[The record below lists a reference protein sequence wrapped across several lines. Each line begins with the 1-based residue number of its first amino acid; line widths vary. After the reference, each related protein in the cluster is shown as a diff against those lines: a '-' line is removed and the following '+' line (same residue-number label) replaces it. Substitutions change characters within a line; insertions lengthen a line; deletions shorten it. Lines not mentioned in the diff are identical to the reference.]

1 MSAVTRID
9 PHATAPPPILPP
21 APSRGSA
28 WNYALEREG
37 WTSLLVF
44 ADALASLAAV
54 LIAIAITDTPGVSG
68 IEYAS
73 LFALTVAVPAMLHV
87 RGVYRRR
94 VRIALRAL
102 SPMLGAIAVAAMI
115 VLTWDVVVFGGS
127 DLAPLIGWI
136 WVLTVVLL
144 AGARCGLALA
154 RRQARIHGLAG
165 KPTLIVGAGVVGA
178 TIAQRLCSQ
187 PEYGL
192 HPVGFLDDDP
202 PVSRNGN
209 LNVNGN
215 GHTNGNGRF
224 PRRVLPVLGSPSELA
239 ELAATHGVEH
249 VIFAFTSEPDQR
261 LLALAERCEQLG
273 LEVSLVPRL
282 FESMN
287 DRVALDW
294 VGSLPVLG
302 IRPLDP
308 KGWQFRF
315 KYAMDKPV
323 ALLGLIAFSP
333 VMVVLAIAVK
343 LSSHGPILFRQRRIG
358 QDGQVFEM
366 LKFRSMHIPSDDT
379 EFVPPPGF
387 APGGV
392 EGPDRRT
399 PIGRFLRRSGL
410 DELPQLINVLR
421 GEMSLVGPRPE
432 RPEFA
437 IAFGNELARYT
448 DRHRVKSGITGWAQ
462 VSGLRGQTSLVER
475 VDMDNYYIRNWSL
488 SLDLKIALLT
498 VPAVLRTGNDA

>member
-1 MSAVTRID
+1 MSAVSHVD
-9 PHATAPPPILPP
+9 PHASAPPPITHP

-37 WTSLLVF
+37 WTSLLVLS
-44 ADALASLAAV
+44 DALASFAAV
-54 LIAIAITDTPGVSG
+54 LLALAITDTPELTSAQ
-68 IEYAS
+68 YAP
-73 LFALTVAVPAMLHV
+73 LFALPVLVPAMLHV

-102 SPMLGAIAVAAMI
+102 SPMLGAISVAVMVVLAFDVI
-115 VLTWDVVVFGGS
+115 VLNGISLGPV
-127 DLAPLIGWI
+127 IGWV
-136 WVLTVVLL
+136 WVLTTLVL
-144 AGARCGLALA
+144 AGGRCALALA
-154 RRQARIHGLAG
+154 RRQARIKGMAG
-165 KPTLIVGAGVVGA
+165 KPTLIVGAGVVGTA
-178 TIAQRLCSQ
+178 IAQRLAAQ

-192 HPVGFLDDDP
+192 LPVGFLDEDP
-202 PVSRNGN
+202 PSNGN
-209 LNVNGN
+209 GNGN
-215 GHTNGNGRF
+215 GHGVTTLHR
-224 PRRVLPVLGSPSELA
+224 PPVLGAPSDLA
-239 ELAATHGVEH
+239 EVAREHGAQH
-249 VIFAFTSEPDQR
+249 VLFAFTHGRDQN
-261 LLALAERCEQLG
+261 LLALAERCEELG

-308 KGWQFRF
+308 KGWQFRV
-315 KYAMDKPV
+315 KYGMDKPM
-323 ALLGLIAFSP
+323 ALLALIALAP
-333 VMVVLAIAVK
+333 VMAIVAMAVK
-343 LSSHGPILFRQRRIG
+343 LSSPGPMLFRQRRIG

-366 LKFRSMHIPSDDT
+366 LKFRSMHIPDDDV

-421 GEMSLVGPRPE
+421 GEMTLVGPRPE

-437 IAFGNELARYT
+437 IAFGAQLARYT

-462 VSGLRGQTSLVER
+462 VYAVRPRWSTASTWTTTTS
-475 VDMDNYYIRNWSL
+475 
-488 SLDLKIALLT
+488 A
-498 VPAVLRTGNDA
+498 TGRSRSI

>member
-1 MSAVTRID
+1 MLVREPCMSAVSQID
-9 PHATAPPPILPP
+9 PHASAPPPKIDT

-37 WTSLLVF
+37 WTSLLVC
-44 ADALASLAAV
+44 ADALAALAAI
-54 LIAIAITDTPGVSG
+54 LIALAITDTPGVSG
-68 IEYAS
+68 PEYAS
-73 LFALTVAVPAMLHV
+73 LFVLTIAVPAMLHV

-102 SPMLGAIAVAAMI
+102 SPILGAISVAAMA
-115 VLTWDVVVFGGS
+115 VLTWDVIAFGGTS
-127 DLAPLIGWI
+127 LAPLIGWI
-136 WVLTVVLL
+136 WLLTIVLL
-144 AGARCGLALA
+144 VGARCGLALA
-154 RRQARIHGLAG
+154 RRQARIKGLAG
-165 KPTLIVGAGVVGA
+165 KPTLIIGAGVVGKA
-178 TIAQRLCSQ
+178 IAQRLAAS

-192 HPVGFLDDDP
+192 HPVGFLDQDP
-202 PVSRNGN
+202 RS
-209 LNVNGN
+209 NGN
-215 GHTNGNGRF
+215 GLGNGNRRF
-224 PRRVLPVLGSPSELA
+224 QRMLPVLGSPADLA
-239 ELAATHGVEH
+239 EVAAAHSAQH
-249 VIFAFTSEPDQR
+249 VIFAFTSVPDQT
-261 LLALAERCEQLG
+261 LLALARRCEQLG

-308 KGWQFRF
+308 KGWQFRI
-315 KYAMDKPV
+315 KYALDKPV
-323 ALLGLIAFSP
+323 ALIGL
-333 VMVVLAIAVK
+333 VVLAPLMALLALAVK
-343 LSSHGPILFRQRRIG
+343 LSSPGPALFRQQRIG

-366 LKFRSMHIPSDDT
+366 LKFRSMHILDKDV
-379 EFVPPPGF
+379 EYVPPPGF
-387 APGGV
+387 APGGL

-399 PIGRFLRRSGL
+399 PIGRFLRRNGL

-437 IAFGNELARYT
+437 IAFGAQHARYT

-462 VSGLRGQTSLVER
+462 VSGLRGQTSLVDR

>member
-1 MSAVTRID
+1 MSAVSQID
-9 PHATAPPPILPP
+9 PHASAPPPITHP
-21 APSRGSA
+21 APTRGSA

-44 ADALASLAAV
+44 SDAFAAFAAV
-54 LIAIAITDTPGVSG
+54 LLALVITDTPDLSAAQ
-68 IEYAS
+68 YAP
-73 LFALTVAVPAMLHV
+73 LFALPVLVPAMLHV

-102 SPMLGAIAVAAMI
+102 SPMLGAISVAVMAVLVFDEI
-115 VLTWDVVVFGGS
+115 VLNGVTIGPVIAWTWVFT
-127 DLAPLIGWI
+127 A
-136 WVLTVVLL
+136 VLL
-144 AGARCGLALA
+144 AGGRCVLALA
-154 RRQARIHGLAG
+154 RRQARIKGVSG
-165 KPTLIVGAGVVGA
+165 KPTLIVGSGVVGTA
-178 TIAQRLCSQ
+178 IAQRLAAA

-192 HPVGFLDDDP
+192 TPVGFLDDDQA
-202 PVSRNGN
+202 PVSTLR
-209 LNVNGN
+209 
-215 GHTNGNGRF
+215 T
-224 PRRVLPVLGSPSELA
+224 LPILGSPSDLA
-239 ELAATHGVEH
+239 EVAAEHGVQH
-249 VIFAFTSEPDQR
+249 VLFAFTHGRDQT

-308 KGWQFRF
+308 KGWQFRV
-315 KYAMDKPV
+315 KYAIDRPI
-323 ALLGLIAFSP
+323 ALLALILLAP
-333 VMVVLAIAVK
+333 VMAVVGLAVK
-343 LSSHGPILFRQRRIG
+343 LSSPGPMLFRQRRIG

-366 LKFRSMHIPSDDT
+366 LKFRSMHIPDDDV

-421 GEMSLVGPRPE
+421 GEMTLVGPRPE

-437 IAFGNELARYT
+437 IAFGAQLARYT

-462 VSGLRGQTSLVER
+462 VSGLRGQTSLVDR

>member
-1 MSAVTRID
+1 
-9 PHATAPPPILPP
+9 
-21 APSRGSA
+21 
-28 WNYALEREG
+28 
-37 WTSLLVF
+37 
-44 ADALASLAAV
+44 
-54 LIAIAITDTPGVSG
+54 
-68 IEYAS
+68 
-73 LFALTVAVPAMLHV
+73 
-87 RGVYRRR
+87 
-94 VRIALRAL
+94 
-102 SPMLGAIAVAAMI
+102 MLGAISVSSMA
-115 VLTWDVVVFGGS
+115 VLTWDVVVFGGANV
-127 DLAPLIGWI
+127 APLIGWI
-136 WVLTVVLL
+136 WVLTVLLL
-144 AGARCGLALA
+144 AGARCVLALA
-154 RRQARIHGLAG
+154 RRQARIKGLAG

-178 TIAQRLCSQ
+178 TIAQRLAAQ

-202 PVSRNGN
+202 P
-209 LNVNGN
+209 
-215 GHTNGNGRF
+215 TNGNGNGNGSRNGHL
-224 PRRVLPVLGSPSELA
+224 PHRMLPVLGSPSDLA
-239 ELAATHGVEH
+239 EIAAGYGAQH

-308 KGWQFRF
+308 KGWQFRV
-315 KYAMDKPV
+315 KYAADKPL
-323 ALLGLIAFSP
+323 ALLGLIALSP
-333 VMVVLAIAVK
+333 VMAVLAIAVK
-343 LSSHGPILFRQRRIG
+343 LSSPGPILFRQRRIG
-358 QDGQVFEM
+358 QDGQIFEM
-366 LKFRSMHIPSDDT
+366 LKFRSMLIPSEDV

-410 DELPQLINVLR
+410 DELPQLINVLH

-437 IAFGNELARYT
+437 IAFGAELARYT

-488 SLDLKIALLT
+488 SLDLKIAFLT
-498 VPAVLRTGNDA
+498 VPAVLRTGDDA

>member
-1 MSAVTRID
+1 MSAVSQID
-9 PHATAPPPILPP
+9 PHATAPPPITHP
-21 APSRGSA
+21 APSRGTA

-44 ADALASLAAV
+44 ADALASVAAV
-54 LIAIAITDTPGVSG
+54 LIALAITDTPLVTTP
-68 IEYAS
+68 EFAS
-73 LFALTVAVPAMLHV
+73 LFALPVAVPAMLHV

-102 SPMLGAIAVAAMI
+102 SPMLGAISVAAMA
-115 VLTWDVVVFGGS
+115 VLTFDVVIFGGS
-127 DLAPLIGWI
+127 NVAPLIGWI
-136 WVLTVVLL
+136 WILTIFLL
-144 AGARCGLALA
+144 AGGRCALALA
-154 RRQARIHGLAG
+154 RRQARIKGLAG
-165 KPTLIVGAGVVGA
+165 KPTLIVGAGVVGT
-178 TIAQRLCSQ
+178 TIAQRLAAQ

-192 HPVGFLDDDP
+192 HPVGFLDEDP
-202 PVSRNGN
+202 PAHRS
-209 LNVNGN
+209 GN
-215 GHTNGNGRF
+215 GTHARF
-224 PRRVLPVLGSPSELA
+224 ERGLPILGAPSDLTEI
-239 ELAATHGVEH
+239 AAAYSAQH
-249 VIFAFTSEPDQR
+249 VIVAFTSEPDEQ

-308 KGWQFRF
+308 KGWQFRV
-315 KYAMDKPV
+315 KYALDKPV
-323 ALLGLIAFSP
+323 ALLSLIALSP
-333 VMVVLAIAVK
+333 VMAVLAVAVK
-343 LSSHGPILFRQRRIG
+343 LSSPGPILFRQRRIG
-358 QDGQVFEM
+358 QDGQIFEM
-366 LKFRSMHIPSDDT
+366 LKFRSMEIPSDDV

-410 DELPQLINVLR
+410 DELPQLINVLH

-437 IAFGNELARYT
+437 LAFGAELARYT

-488 SLDLKIALLT
+488 SLDLKIAFLT

>member
-1 MSAVTRID
+1 MSAVSQID
-9 PHATAPPPILPP
+9 PHATAPPPITPP

-37 WTSLLVF
+37 WTSLLVL
-44 ADALASLAAV
+44 ADSLAALVAV
-54 LIAIAITDTPGVSG
+54 LIALAVTDTPGNTG
-68 IEYAS
+68 FETAS
-73 LFALTVAVPAMLHV
+73 LFVLPLAVPAMLHV

-102 SPMLGAIAVAAMI
+102 SPMLGAISVAAMAVLAWDVI
-115 VLTWDVVVFGGS
+115 VLGGS
-127 DLAPLIGWI
+127 SLAPVIGWI
-136 WVLTVVLL
+136 WVLTILLL
-144 AGARCGLALA
+144 AGGRCALALA
-154 RRQARIHGLAG
+154 RRQARIKGLAG
-165 KPTLIVGAGVVGA
+165 KPTLIVGAGEVGRA
-178 TIAQRLCSQ
+178 IAQRLAAA

-192 HPVGFLDDDP
+192 HPVGFLDEFP
-202 PVSRNGN
+202 PAGEANGA
-209 LNVNGN
+209 GPA
-215 GHTNGNGRF
+215 RM
-224 PRRVLPVLGSPSELA
+224 LPVLGSPAELA
-239 ELAATHGVEH
+239 EIAAAHRAGH

-261 LLALAERCEQLG
+261 LLALARRCEQLG

-308 KGWQFRF
+308 KGWQFRV
-315 KYAMDKPV
+315 KYALDRPI
-323 ALLGLIAFSP
+323 ALLGLIAFAP
-333 VMVVLAIAVK
+333 LMGVLTLAVK
-343 LSSHGPILFRQRRIG
+343 LSSPGPVLFRQRRIG

-366 LKFRSMHIPSDDT
+366 LKFRSMLTPADAV

-437 IAFGNELARYT
+437 IAFGAQVARYT

-462 VSGLRGQTSLVER
+462 VSGLRGQTSLTDR

-498 VPAVLRTGNDA
+498 VPAVLRTGDDA

>member
-1 MSAVTRID
+1 MSAVSHVD
-9 PHATAPPPILPP
+9 PHASAPPPITHP

-37 WTSLLVF
+37 WTSLLVLS
-44 ADALASLAAV
+44 DALASFAAV
-54 LIAIAITDTPGVSG
+54 LLALAITDTPELTSAQ
-68 IEYAS
+68 YAP
-73 LFALTVAVPAMLHV
+73 LFALPVLVPAMLHV

-102 SPMLGAIAVAAMI
+102 SPMLGAISVAVMVVLAFDVI
-115 VLTWDVVVFGGS
+115 VLNGISLGPV
-127 DLAPLIGWI
+127 IGWV
-136 WVLTVVLL
+136 WVLTTLVL
-144 AGARCGLALA
+144 AGGRCALALA
-154 RRQARIHGLAG
+154 RRQARIKGMAG
-165 KPTLIVGAGVVGA
+165 KPTLIVGAGVVGTA
-178 TIAQRLCSQ
+178 IAQRLAAQ

-192 HPVGFLDDDP
+192 LPVGFLDEDP
-202 PVSRNGN
+202 PSNGN
-209 LNVNGN
+209 GNGN
-215 GHTNGNGRF
+215 GHGVTTLHR
-224 PRRVLPVLGSPSELA
+224 PPVLGAPSDLA
-239 ELAATHGVEH
+239 EVAREHGAQH
-249 VIFAFTSEPDQR
+249 VLFAFTHGRDQN
-261 LLALAERCEQLG
+261 LLALAERCEELG

-308 KGWQFRF
+308 KGWQFRV
-315 KYAMDKPV
+315 KYGMDKPM
-323 ALLGLIAFSP
+323 ALLALIALAP
-333 VMVVLAIAVK
+333 VMAIVAMAVK
-343 LSSHGPILFRQRRIG
+343 LSSPGPMLFRQRRIG

-366 LKFRSMHIPSDDT
+366 LKFRSMHIPDDDV

-421 GEMSLVGPRPE
+421 GEMTLVGPRPE

-437 IAFGNELARYT
+437 IAFGAQLARYT

-462 VSGLRGQTSLVER
+462 VSGLRGQTSLVDR

>member
-1 MSAVTRID
+1 MSAVSQID
-9 PHATAPPPILPP
+9 PHASAPPPILHP

-37 WTSLLVF
+37 WTSLLVL

-54 LIAIAITDTPGVSG
+54 LIAITITDTPGVSG
-68 IEYAS
+68 PEYVS
-73 LFALTVAVPAMLHV
+73 LFALPLAVPAMLHV

-102 SPMLGAIAVAAMI
+102 SPMLGAISVAAMT
-115 VLTWDVVVFGGS
+115 VLTWDVVVFGGANV
-127 DLAPLIGWI
+127 APVIGWI
-136 WVLTVVLL
+136 WVLTVLLL

-154 RRQARIHGLAG
+154 RRQARIKGLAG

-178 TIAQRLCSQ
+178 TIAQRLAAQ

-192 HPVGFLDDDP
+192 HPVGFLDEDP
-202 PVSRNGN
+202 PGNG
-209 LNVNGN
+209 NGN
-215 GHTNGNGRF
+215 GHRNGNGIS
-224 PRRVLPVLGSPSELA
+224 PHRVLPVLGSPSDLA
-239 ELAATHGVEH
+239 EVAAAYAAEH
-249 VIFAFTSEPDQR
+249 VIFAFTSEPDQS
-261 LLALAERCEQLG
+261 LLALAQRCEQLG

-308 KGWQFRF
+308 KGWQFRV
-315 KYAMDKPV
+315 KYALDKPL
-323 ALLGLIAFSP
+323 ALLGLIALSP
-333 VMVVLAIAVK
+333 LMGVVALAVK
-343 LSSHGPILFRQRRIG
+343 LSSPGPTLFRQRRIG

-366 LKFRSMHIPSDDT
+366 LKFRSMQIPSEDV

-410 DELPQLINVLR
+410 DELPQLINVLH
-421 GEMSLVGPRPE
+421 GQMSLVGPRPE

-437 IAFGNELARYT
+437 IAFGAELARYT

-498 VPAVLRTGNDA
+498 VPAVLRTGDDL

>member
-1 MSAVTRID
+1 MSAVSQLD
-9 PHATAPPPILPP
+9 PHASAPPPITHP
-21 APSRGSA
+21 APTRGSA
-28 WNYALEREG
+28 WNYALEKEG
-37 WTSLLVF
+37 WTSLLVLS
-44 ADALASLAAV
+44 DALASFAAV
-54 LIAIAITDTPGVSG
+54 LLALAITDTPELTSAQ
-68 IEYAS
+68 YAP
-73 LFALTVAVPAMLHV
+73 LFALPVLVPAMLHV

-102 SPMLGAIAVAAMI
+102 SPMLGAISVAVMAILAFDVI
-115 VLTWDVVVFGGS
+115 VLNGISVG
-127 DLAPLIGWI
+127 PLIGWV
-136 WVLTVVLL
+136 WVFTTLLL
-144 AGARCGLALA
+144 AGGRCALALA
-154 RRQARIHGLAG
+154 RRQARIKGVVG
-165 KPTLIVGAGVVGA
+165 KPTLIVGAGAVGMA
-178 TIAQRLCSQ
+178 IAQRLAAQ

-192 HPVGFLDDDP
+192 MPVGFLDDDP
-202 PVSRNGN
+202 PSNGAMTAKDHVAT
-209 LNVNGN
+209 L
-215 GHTNGNGRF
+215 
-224 PRRVLPVLGSPSELA
+224 RRLPILGSPAELA
-239 ELAATHGVEH
+239 EVAERHGAQH
-249 VIFAFTSEPDQR
+249 VLFAFTYGRDQT

-308 KGWQFRF
+308 KGWQFRV
-315 KYAMDKPV
+315 KYAIDRPIALLALIASAPLMALV
-323 ALLGLIAFSP
+323 AL
-333 VMVVLAIAVK
+333 AVK
-343 LSSHGPILFRQRRIG
+343 LTSPGPMLFRQRRIG
-358 QDGQVFEM
+358 QDGQIFEM
-366 LKFRSMHIPSDDT
+366 LKFRSMHSPDDDV

-399 PIGRFLRRSGL
+399 SIGRFLRRSGL

-421 GEMSLVGPRPE
+421 GEMTLVGPRPE

-437 IAFGNELARYT
+437 IAFGAQVERYT

>member
-1 MSAVTRID
+1 MSAVSQVD
-9 PHATAPPPILPP
+9 PHATAPPPIPHP
-21 APSRGSA
+21 APTRGSA

-37 WTSLLVF
+37 WTSLLVLS
-44 ADALASLAAV
+44 DALASFVAVVLA
-54 LIAIAITDTPGVSG
+54 LAITDTPELTSAQ
-68 IEYAS
+68 YAP
-73 LFALTVAVPAMLHV
+73 LFALPALVPAMLHV

-102 SPMLGAIAVAAMI
+102 SPMLGAISVAVMAVLAFDVI
-115 VLTWDVVVFGGS
+115 VLNGISIGPV
-127 DLAPLIGWI
+127 IGWV
-136 WVLTVVLL
+136 WVLTALVL
-144 AGARCGLALA
+144 AGGRCVLALA
-154 RRQARIHGLAG
+154 RRQARIKGMAG
-165 KPTLIVGAGVVGA
+165 KPTLIVGSGVVGTA
-178 TIAQRLCSQ
+178 IAQRLAAQ

-192 HPVGFLDDDP
+192 MPVGFLDDDP
-202 PVSRNGN
+202 PSNGN
-209 LNVNGN
+209 GNGN
-215 GHTNGNGRF
+215 GH
-224 PRRVLPVLGSPSELA
+224 RVTALRTLPILGAPSDLA
-239 ELAATHGVEH
+239 EVARDHGAQH
-249 VIFAFTSEPDQR
+249 VLFAFTHERDQS
-261 LLALAERCEQLG
+261 LLALAERCEELG

-308 KGWQFRF
+308 KGWQFRV
-315 KYAMDKPV
+315 KYAIDRPI
-323 ALLGLIAFSP
+323 AALGLI
-333 VMVVLAIAVK
+333 VLAPLMALVAMAVK
-343 LSSHGPILFRQRRIG
+343 LSSPGPMLFRQRRIG
-358 QDGQVFEM
+358 QDGQIFEM
-366 LKFRSMHIPSDDT
+366 LKFRSMHIPDDDV
-379 EFVPPPGF
+379 EYVPPPGF

-399 PIGRFLRRSGL
+399 SIGRFLRRSGL

-421 GEMSLVGPRPE
+421 GEMTLVGPRPE

-437 IAFGNELARYT
+437 IAFGAQLARYT

-462 VSGLRGQTSLVER
+462 VSGLRGQTSLVDR

>member
-1 MSAVTRID
+1 MSAVSQID
-9 PHATAPPPILPP
+9 PHASAPPPILTP

-44 ADALASLAAV
+44 ADALATLAAV

-68 IEYAS
+68 AEYLS
-73 LFALTVAVPAMLHV
+73 LFALPLAVPAMLHV

-102 SPMLGAIAVAAMI
+102 SPMLGAISVAAMA
-115 VLTWDVVVFGGS
+115 VLTWDVLVLDGS
-127 DLAPLIGWI
+127 ELAPLIGWI
-136 WVLTVVLL
+136 WVLTVLL
-144 AGARCGLALA
+144 LSGARCVLALA
-154 RRQARIHGLAG
+154 RRQARIKGLAG

-178 TIAQRLCSQ
+178 TIAQRLTQQ

-192 HPVGFLDDDP
+192 HPVGFLDDNP
-202 PVSRNGN
+202 PANGN
-209 LNVNGN
+209 GNGN
-215 GHTNGNGRF
+215 GHASPHRA
-224 PRRVLPVLGSPSELA
+224 LPVLGSPSDLA
-239 ELAATHGVEH
+239 EIAVSRGVEH

-261 LLALAERCEQLG
+261 LLALARRCEQLE

-308 KGWQFRF
+308 KGWQFRI
-315 KYAMDKPV
+315 KYALDKPV
-323 ALLGLIAFSP
+323 ALLGLIALSP
-333 VMVVLAIAVK
+333 VMLLLAIAVK
-343 LSSHGPILFRQRRIG
+343 LSSPGPILFRQRRIG

-366 LKFRSMHIPSDDT
+366 LKFRSMHIPSEDV
-379 EFVPPPGF
+379 EYVPPPGF
-387 APGGV
+387 APGGI

-410 DELPQLINVLR
+410 DELPQLINVVR
-421 GEMSLVGPRPE
+421 GQMSVVGPRPE

-475 VDMDNYYIRNWSL
+475 VDLDNYYIRNWSL

>member
-1 MSAVTRID
+1 MLGYISVAVM
-9 PHATAPPPILPP
+9 AV
-21 APSRGSA
+21 
-28 WNYALEREG
+28 
-37 WTSLLVF
+37 LVF
-44 ADALASLAAV
+44 DEFV
-54 LIAIAITDTPGVSG
+54 LYGVTIGPVIAW
-68 IEYAS
+68 
-73 LFALTVAVPAMLHV
+73 
-87 RGVYRRR
+87 
-94 VRIALRAL
+94 
-102 SPMLGAIAVAAMI
+102 
-115 VLTWDVVVFGGS
+115 TWVFT
-127 DLAPLIGWI
+127 A
-136 WVLTVVLL
+136 VLL
-144 AGARCGLALA
+144 AGGRCVLALA
-154 RRQARIHGLAG
+154 RRQARIKGVSG
-165 KPTLIVGAGVVGA
+165 KPTLIVGSGVVGTA
-178 TIAQRLCSQ
+178 IAQRLAAA

-192 HPVGFLDDDP
+192 TPVGFLDDDQA
-202 PVSRNGN
+202 PVSTLR
-209 LNVNGN
+209 
-215 GHTNGNGRF
+215 T
-224 PRRVLPVLGSPSELA
+224 LPILGSPSDLA
-239 ELAATHGVEH
+239 EVAAEHGVQH
-249 VIFAFTSEPDQR
+249 VLFAFTHGRDQT

-308 KGWQFRF
+308 KGWQFRV
-315 KYAMDKPV
+315 KYAIDRPI
-323 ALLGLIAFSP
+323 ALLALILLAP
-333 VMVVLAIAVK
+333 VMAVVGLAVK
-343 LSSHGPILFRQRRIG
+343 LSSPGPMLFRQRRIG

-366 LKFRSMHIPSDDT
+366 LKFRSMHIPDDDV

-421 GEMSLVGPRPE
+421 GEMTLVGPRPE

-437 IAFGNELARYT
+437 IAFGAQLARYT

-462 VSGLRGQTSLVER
+462 VSGLRGQTSLVDR

>member
-1 MSAVTRID
+1 MSAVSQID
-9 PHATAPPPILPP
+9 PHASAPPPITHP
-21 APSRGSA
+21 APLRGSA

-37 WTSLLVF
+37 WTSLLVLSDAF
-44 ADALASLAAV
+44 AAFAAVMLALAMTETPELSSAQYAPLFTLPV
-54 LIAIAITDTPGVSG
+54 LI
-68 IEYAS
+68 
-73 LFALTVAVPAMLHV
+73 PAMLHV

-102 SPMLGAIAVAAMI
+102 SPMLGAISVAVMVVLVFDEI
-115 VLTWDVVVFGGS
+115 VLDGLTIGPVIAWTWVFT
-127 DLAPLIGWI
+127 AI
-136 WVLTVVLL
+136 LL
-144 AGARCGLALA
+144 AGGRCLLALA
-154 RRQARIHGLAG
+154 RRQARIKGVSG
-165 KPTLIVGAGVVGA
+165 KPTLIVGAGVVGTA
-178 TIAQRLCSQ
+178 IAQRLATA

-192 HPVGFLDDDP
+192 VPVGFLDGDAQADT
-202 PVSRNGN
+202 
-209 LNVNGN
+209 L
-215 GHTNGNGRF
+215 
-224 PRRVLPVLGSPSELA
+224 RRLPILGAPSDLA
-239 ELAATHGVEH
+239 EVAAEHGVQH
-249 VIFAFTSEPDQR
+249 VLFAFTHGRDQT

-308 KGWQFRF
+308 KGWQFRV
-315 KYAMDKPV
+315 KYAIDRPI
-323 ALLGLIAFSP
+323 ALLALIMLSPLMAVVGL
-333 VMVVLAIAVK
+333 AVK
-343 LSSHGPILFRQRRIG
+343 LSSPGPMLFRQRRIG

-366 LKFRSMHIPSDDT
+366 LKFRSMHIPDDDV

-421 GEMSLVGPRPE
+421 GEMTLVGPRPE

-437 IAFGNELARYT
+437 IAFGAQLARYT

-462 VSGLRGQTSLVER
+462 VSGLRGQTSLVDR

>member
-1 MSAVTRID
+1 MSAVSQID
-9 PHATAPPPILPP
+9 PHASASPPITHP
-21 APSRGSA
+21 APTRGSA

-37 WTSLLVF
+37 WTSLLVLSDAF
-44 ADALASLAAV
+44 AAFAAV
-54 LIAIAITDTPGVSG
+54 LLALVMTDTPGLTAAQ
-68 IEYAS
+68 YAP
-73 LFALTVAVPAMLHV
+73 LFALPVLVPAMLHV

-102 SPMLGAIAVAAMI
+102 SPMLGAISVAVMGVLVFDEI
-115 VLTWDVVVFGGS
+115 VLDGVTIGPVIAWTWVFT
-127 DLAPLIGWI
+127 AI
-136 WVLTVVLL
+136 LL
-144 AGARCGLALA
+144 AGGRCLLALA
-154 RRQARIHGLAG
+154 RRQARIKGVSG
-165 KPTLIVGAGVVGA
+165 KPTLIVGSGVVGTA
-178 TIAQRLCSQ
+178 IAQRLAAA

-192 HPVGFLDDDP
+192 TPVGFLDDDEAP
-202 PVSRNGN
+202 A
-209 LNVNGN
+209 
-215 GHTNGNGRF
+215 GRL
-224 PRRVLPVLGSPSELA
+224 RTLPILGSPSDLA
-239 ELAATHGVEH
+239 EVAVEHGVQH
-249 VIFAFTSEPDQR
+249 VLFAFTHGRDQT

-308 KGWQFRF
+308 KGWQFRV
-315 KYAMDKPV
+315 KYAIDRPI
-323 ALLGLIAFSP
+323 ALLALILLAP
-333 VMVVLAIAVK
+333 VMAVVGLAVK
-343 LSSHGPILFRQRRIG
+343 LSSPGPMLFRQRRIG

-366 LKFRSMHIPSDDT
+366 LKFRSMHIPDDDV

-421 GEMSLVGPRPE
+421 GEMTLVGPRPE

-437 IAFGNELARYT
+437 IAFGAQLARYT

-462 VSGLRGQTSLVER
+462 VSGLRGQTSLVDR

>member
-1 MSAVTRID
+1 MSAVSQID
-9 PHATAPPPILPP
+9 PHASAPPPITHP

-44 ADALASLAAV
+44 ADALAALAAV
-54 LIAIAITDTPGVSG
+54 LIALAITETPGVTG
-68 IEYAS
+68 PEYAS
-73 LFALTVAVPAMLHV
+73 LFALTLLVPAMLHV

-102 SPMLGAIAVAAMI
+102 SPMLGAISVAAMG

-127 DLAPLIGWI
+127 NVAPIVGWI
-136 WVLTVVLL
+136 WILTILLL
-144 AGARCGLALA
+144 AGARCLLALA
-154 RRQARIHGLAG
+154 RRQARVKGLAG
-165 KPTLIVGAGVVGA
+165 KPTLIVGAGVVGKA
-178 TIAQRLCSQ
+178 IAQRLTAK

-192 HPVGFLDDDP
+192 HPVGFLDEHP
-202 PVSRNGN
+202 PATRNGN
-209 LNVNGN
+209 G
-215 GHTNGNGRF
+215 NGNGRF
-224 PRRVLPVLGSPSELA
+224 HRTLPVLGSPADLA
-239 ELAATHGVEH
+239 EVAAAHSAQH
-249 VIFAFTSEPDQR
+249 VIFAFTSEPDQS
-261 LLALAERCEQLG
+261 LLALARRCEQLG

-294 VGSLPVLG
+294 VGSMPVLG

-308 KGWQFRF
+308 KGWQFRV
-315 KYAMDKPV
+315 KYAADRPLAMLALIALSPLMAVV
-323 ALLGLIAFSP
+323 AL
-333 VMVVLAIAVK
+333 AVK
-343 LSSHGPILFRQRRIG
+343 LSSPGPTLFRQRRIG
-358 QDGQVFEM
+358 QDGQIFEM
-366 LKFRSMHIPSDDT
+366 LKFRSMYIPDKSV

-410 DELPQLINVLR
+410 DELPQLINVVR

-437 IAFGNELARYT
+437 IAFGAQVDRYT

-462 VSGLRGQTSLVER
+462 VSGLRGQTSLPDR
-475 VDMDNYYIRNWSL
+475 VDLDNYYIRNWSL

-498 VPAVLRTGNDA
+498 VPAVLRTGDEA

>member
-1 MSAVTRID
+1 MSAVSQLD
-9 PHATAPPPILPP
+9 PHASAPPPITHP
-21 APSRGSA
+21 APTRGSA

-37 WTSLLVF
+37 WTSLLVLS
-44 ADALASLAAV
+44 DALAAFAAV
-54 LIAIAITDTPGVSG
+54 LLALAMTDTPELTSAQ
-68 IEYAS
+68 YAP
-73 LFALTVAVPAMLHV
+73 LFALPALVPAMLHV

-102 SPMLGAIAVAAMI
+102 SPMLGAISVAVMVVLAFDVI
-115 VLTWDVVVFGGS
+115 VLNGISVGPV
-127 DLAPLIGWI
+127 IGWA
-136 WVLTVVLL
+136 WVLTAVFL
-144 AGARCGLALA
+144 AGGRCALALA
-154 RRQARIHGLAG
+154 RRQARIKGVAG
-165 KPTLIVGAGVVGA
+165 KPTLIVGSGVVGTA
-178 TIAQRLCSQ
+178 IAQRLAAQ

-192 HPVGFLDDDP
+192 LPVGFLDDDP
-202 PVSRNGN
+202 PTNG
-209 LNVNGN
+209 NGN
-215 GHTNGNGRF
+215 GH
-224 PRRVLPVLGSPSELA
+224 RVTALRTLPILGAPDDLA
-239 ELAATHGVEH
+239 EVAREQGAQH
-249 VIFAFTSEPDQR
+249 VLFAFTHGRDQT
-261 LLALAERCEQLG
+261 LLALAERCEELG

-308 KGWQFRF
+308 KGWQFRV
-315 KYAMDKPV
+315 KYAIDRPIAV
-323 ALLGLIAFSP
+323 LALIALAP
-333 VMVVLAIAVK
+333 VMAVVATAVK
-343 LSSHGPILFRQRRIG
+343 LSSPGPMLFRQRRIG

-366 LKFRSMHIPSDDT
+366 LKFRSMHIPDDDV
-379 EFVPPPGF
+379 EYVPPPGF

-399 PIGRFLRRSGL
+399 SIGRFLRRSGL

-421 GEMSLVGPRPE
+421 GEMTLVGPRPE

-437 IAFGNELARYT
+437 IAFGAELARYT

-462 VSGLRGQTSLVER
+462 VSGLRGQTSLVDR

>member
-1 MSAVTRID
+1 MSAVSQLD
-9 PHATAPPPILPP
+9 PHASAPPPITHT
-21 APSRGSA
+21 APTRGSA

-37 WTSLLVF
+37 WTSLLVLS
-44 ADALASLAAV
+44 DALASFAAV
-54 LIAIAITDTPGVSG
+54 LLALAMTDTPELTSAQYVP
-68 IEYAS
+68 
-73 LFALTVAVPAMLHV
+73 LFALPALVPAMLHV

-102 SPMLGAIAVAAMI
+102 SPMLGAISVAVMAVLAFDVI
-115 VLTWDVVVFGGS
+115 VLNGISIGPV
-127 DLAPLIGWI
+127 IGWA
-136 WVLTVVLL
+136 WVLTALFL
-144 AGARCGLALA
+144 AGGRCALALA
-154 RRQARIHGLAG
+154 RRQARIKGMTG
-165 KPTLIVGAGVVGA
+165 KPTLIVGSGVVGTA
-178 TIAQRLCSQ
+178 IAQRLAAQ

-192 HPVGFLDDDP
+192 LPVGFLDDDP
-202 PVSRNGN
+202 STNGN
-209 LNVNGN
+209 GNGN
-215 GHTNGNGRF
+215 GH
-224 PRRVLPVLGSPSELA
+224 RVTALRTLPILGAPEDLA
-239 ELAATHGVEH
+239 EVAREQGAQH
-249 VIFAFTSEPDQR
+249 VLFAFTHGRDQT
-261 LLALAERCEQLG
+261 LLALADRCEELG

-308 KGWQFRF
+308 KGWQFRV
-315 KYAMDKPV
+315 KYAIDRPIAVLALIALAPVMAAV
-323 ALLGLIAFSP
+323 AL
-333 VMVVLAIAVK
+333 AVK
-343 LSSHGPILFRQRRIG
+343 LSSPGPMLFRQRRIG

-366 LKFRSMHIPSDDT
+366 LKFRSMHIPDDDV
-379 EFVPPPGF
+379 EYVPPPGF

-421 GEMSLVGPRPE
+421 GEMTLVGPRPE

-437 IAFGNELARYT
+437 IAFGAQLARYT

-462 VSGLRGQTSLVER
+462 VSGLRGQTSLVDR

>member
-1 MSAVTRID
+1 MSAVSQLD
-9 PHATAPPPILPP
+9 PHASASPPITHP

-37 WTSLLVF
+37 WTSLLVLS
-44 ADALASLAAV
+44 DALASFAAV
-54 LIAIAITDTPGVSG
+54 LLALAITDTPELTSAQ
-68 IEYAS
+68 YLP
-73 LFALTVAVPAMLHV
+73 LFALPVLVPTMLHV

-102 SPMLGAIAVAAMI
+102 SPMLGAISVAVMVILAFDVI
-115 VLTWDVVVFGGS
+115 VLNGISVG
-127 DLAPLIGWI
+127 PLIGWV
-136 WVLTVVLL
+136 WVFTTVLL
-144 AGARCGLALA
+144 AGGRCALALA
-154 RRQARIHGLAG
+154 RRQARIKGVAG
-165 KPTLIVGAGVVGA
+165 KPTLIVGAGAVGTA
-178 TIAQRLCSQ
+178 IAQRLTAQ

-192 HPVGFLDDDP
+192 MPVGFLDDDP
-202 PVSRNGN
+202 PSNGD
-209 LNVNGN
+209 LNPR
-215 GHTNGNGRF
+215 GHVATL
-224 PRRVLPVLGSPSELA
+224 RRLPVLGSPD
-239 ELAATHGVEH
+239 ELAAVAAEHGAEH
-249 VIFAFTSEPDQR
+249 VLFAFTHGRDET
-261 LLALAERCEQLG
+261 LLTLAERCEELG

-308 KGWQFRF
+308 KGWQFRV
-315 KYAMDKPV
+315 KYAIDRPI
-323 ALLGLIAFSP
+323 ALLALILLAP
-333 VMVVLAIAVK
+333 VMAVVGLAVK
-343 LSSHGPILFRQRRIG
+343 LSSPGPMLFRQRRIG

-366 LKFRSMHIPSDDT
+366 LKFRSMHIPDDDV

-437 IAFGNELARYT
+437 IAFGAQLARYT

-462 VSGLRGQTSLVER
+462 VSGLRGQTSLVDR

>member
-1 MSAVTRID
+1 MSAVSQID
-9 PHATAPPPILPP
+9 PHATAPPPIPHP

-28 WNYALEREG
+28 WTYALEREG
-37 WTSLLVF
+37 WTSLLVL
-44 ADALASLAAV
+44 ADALATLAAV
-54 LIAIAITDTPGVSG
+54 IVAVAVTNTPGVTG
-68 IEYAS
+68 VEYAS
-73 LFALTVAVPAMLHV
+73 LFVLPLAVPAMLHV

-102 SPMLGAIAVAAMI
+102 SPMLGAISVAAMAVLAWDVI
-115 VLTWDVVVFGGS
+115 VLGGS
-127 DLAPLIGWI
+127 NLAPLIGWI
-136 WVLTVVLL
+136 WVLTILLL
-144 AGARCGLALA
+144 AGARCALALA
-154 RRQARIHGLAG
+154 RRQARIKGLAG
-165 KPTLIVGAGVVGA
+165 KPTLIVGAGEVGSS
-178 TIAQRLCSQ
+178 IAQRLAAQ

-192 HPVGFLDDDP
+192 HPVGFLDEDP
-202 PVSRNGN
+202 PAGYDGDDNGGP
-209 LNVNGN
+209 LR
-215 GHTNGNGRF
+215 T
-224 PRRVLPVLGSPSELA
+224 LPVLGSPSDLA
-239 ELAATHGVEH
+239 EIAAAYGAGH

-261 LLALAERCEQLG
+261 LLALARHCEQLG

-308 KGWQFRF
+308 KGWQFRV
-315 KYAMDKPV
+315 KYALDRPI
-323 ALLGLIAFSP
+323 ALLALLALSP
-333 VMVVLAIAVK
+333 LMALLAIAVK
-343 LSSHGPILFRQRRIG
+343 LSSPGPVLFRQQRIG
-358 QDGQVFEM
+358 QDGQVFGM
-366 LKFRSMHIPSDDT
+366 LKFRSMHIPADDV

-437 IAFGNELARYT
+437 IAFGAQVARYT

-462 VSGLRGQTSLVER
+462 VSGLRGQTSLADR

-488 SLDLKIALLT
+488 SLDVKIALLT
-498 VPAVLRTGNDA
+498 VPAVLRTGDDA

>member
-1 MSAVTRID
+1 MSAVSRID
-9 PHATAPPPILPP
+9 PHASAPPPIVHP

-28 WNYALEREG
+28 WNYALEHEG
-37 WTSLLVF
+37 WTSLLVL
-44 ADALASLAAV
+44 ADTLAALAAV
-54 LIAIAITDTPGVSG
+54 LIAIAVTDTPGVSG
-68 IEYAS
+68 AEYAS
-73 LFALTVAVPAMLHV
+73 LFALPLAVPAMLHV

-102 SPMLGAIAVAAMI
+102 SPMLGAISVAAMA
-115 VLTWDVVVFGGS
+115 VLTWDVVVMGGS
-127 DLAPLIGWI
+127 NLAPLIGWI

-144 AGARCGLALA
+144 AGGRCGLALT
-154 RRQARIHGLAG
+154 RRQARIKGLAG

-178 TIAQRLCSQ
+178 TIAQRLAAQ

-192 HPVGFLDDDP
+192 RPIGFLDEDP
-202 PVSRNGN
+202 PGNG
-209 LNVNGN
+209 NGN
-215 GHTNGNGRF
+215 GHGPVAHRL
-224 PRRVLPVLGSPSELA
+224 LPVLGAPSDLA
-239 ELAATHGVEH
+239 EVAAAQSAEH
-249 VIFAFTSEPDQR
+249 VIFAFTSDPDQR
-261 LLALAERCEQLG
+261 LLALAQRCEQLG

-294 VGSLPVLG
+294 LGSLPVLG

-308 KGWQFRF
+308 KGWQFRV
-315 KYAMDKPV
+315 KYALDRPLALLSLV
-323 ALLGLIAFSP
+323 ALSP
-333 VMVVLAIAVK
+333 VMGFLALAVK
-343 LSSHGPILFRQRRIG
+343 LSSPGPVLFRQRRIG
-358 QDGQVFEM
+358 QDGQIFEM
-366 LKFRSMHIPSDDT
+366 LKFRSMCIPDRDV
-379 EFVPPPGF
+379 EYVPPPGF

-410 DELPQLINVLR
+410 DELPQLINVLH
-421 GEMSLVGPRPE
+421 GQMSIVGPRPE

-437 IAFGNELARYT
+437 SAFGAQLDRYT

-462 VSGLRGQTSLVER
+462 VSGLRGQTSLADR

-488 SLDLKIALLT
+488 SLDVKIALLT

>member
-1 MSAVTRID
+1 MSAVSQID
-9 PHATAPPPILPP
+9 PHASAPPPITHP
-21 APSRGSA
+21 APTRGSA

-44 ADALASLAAV
+44 SDAFAAFAAV
-54 LIAIAITDTPGVSG
+54 LLALVITVTPALSAAQ
-68 IEYAS
+68 EAP
-73 LFALTVAVPAMLHV
+73 LFALPVLVPAMLHV

-102 SPMLGAIAVAAMI
+102 SPMLGAISVAVMAVLVFDEI
-115 VLTWDVVVFGGS
+115 VLNGVTIGPVIAWTWVFT
-127 DLAPLIGWI
+127 A
-136 WVLTVVLL
+136 VLL
-144 AGARCGLALA
+144 AGGRCVLALA
-154 RRQARIHGLAG
+154 RRQARIKGVSG
-165 KPTLIVGAGVVGA
+165 KPTLIVGSGVVGTA
-178 TIAQRLCSQ
+178 IAQRLAAA

-192 HPVGFLDDDP
+192 TPVGFLDDDQA
-202 PVSRNGN
+202 PVSTLR
-209 LNVNGN
+209 
-215 GHTNGNGRF
+215 T
-224 PRRVLPVLGSPSELA
+224 LPILGSPSDLA
-239 ELAATHGVEH
+239 EVAAEHGVQH
-249 VIFAFTSEPDQR
+249 VLFAFTHGRDQT

-308 KGWQFRF
+308 KGWQFRV
-315 KYAMDKPV
+315 KYAIDRPI
-323 ALLGLIAFSP
+323 ALLALILLAP
-333 VMVVLAIAVK
+333 VMAVVGLAVK
-343 LSSHGPILFRQRRIG
+343 LSSPGPMLFRQRRIG

-366 LKFRSMHIPSDDT
+366 LKFRSMHIPDDDV

-410 DELPQLINVLR
+410 DELPQLNNVLR
-421 GEMSLVGPRPE
+421 AEMTLVGPRPE

-437 IAFGNELARYT
+437 IAFGAQLARYT

-462 VSGLRGQTSLVER
+462 VSGLRGQTSLVDR

>member
-1 MSAVTRID
+1 MSAVSQID
-9 PHATAPPPILPP
+9 PHASAPPPMTHP

-44 ADALASLAAV
+44 ADALAALAAI
-54 LIAIAITDTPGVSG
+54 LIAIAVTETPGVTG
-68 IEYAS
+68 PEYGS
-73 LFALTVAVPAMLHV
+73 LFALMLAVPAMLHV

-102 SPMLGAIAVAAMI
+102 SPMLGAISVAAMG
-115 VLTWDVVVFGGS
+115 VLTWDVVVFGGAG
-127 DLAPLIGWI
+127 LAPLIGWI
-136 WVLTVVLL
+136 WVLTILLL

-154 RRQARIHGLAG
+154 RRQARIKGLAG
-165 KPTLIVGAGVVGA
+165 KPTLIVGAGVVGKA
-178 TIAQRLCSQ
+178 IAQRLSAQ

-192 HPVGFLDDDP
+192 HPVGFLDEYP
-202 PVSRNGN
+202 PARPNGD
-209 LNVNGN
+209 G
-215 GHTNGNGRF
+215 GKAD
-224 PRRVLPVLGSPSELA
+224 RVLPILGAPADLA
-239 ELAATHGVEH
+239 EVAAAHSAQH
-249 VIFAFTSEPDQR
+249 VIFAFTSEPDQS
-261 LLALAERCEQLG
+261 LLALARRCEQLG

-308 KGWQFRF
+308 KGWQFRV
-315 KYAMDKPV
+315 KYAIDRPT
-323 ALLGLIAFSP
+323 ALLALLAMSP
-333 VMVVLAIAVK
+333 VMAALAIAVK
-343 LSSHGPILFRQRRIG
+343 LSSPGPILFRQRRIG
-358 QDGQVFEM
+358 QDGQIFEM
-366 LKFRSMHIPSDDT
+366 LKFRSMHIPDKDV

-410 DELPQLINVLR
+410 DELPQLINVVR

-437 IAFGNELARYT
+437 IAFGAQLARYT

-462 VSGLRGQTSLVER
+462 VSGLRGQTSLVDR

>member
-1 MSAVTRID
+1 MSAVSQID
-9 PHATAPPPILPP
+9 PHATAPPPIPHP

-54 LIAIAITDTPGVSG
+54 LIALAITDTPGLTGV
-68 IEYAS
+68 EYAS
-73 LFALTVAVPAMLHV
+73 LFALPIAVPAMLHV

-102 SPMLGAIAVAAMI
+102 SPMLGAISVAAMAVLAWDVI
-115 VLTWDVVVFGGS
+115 VLGGS
-127 DLAPLIGWI
+127 TLATLIGWI
-136 WVLTVVLL
+136 WILTIVLL
-144 AGARCGLALA
+144 AGGRCALALT
-154 RRQARIHGLAG
+154 RRQARIKGLAG
-165 KPTLIVGAGVVGA
+165 KPTLIVGAGEVGNA
-178 TIAQRLCSQ
+178 IAQRLAAA

-192 HPVGFLDDDP
+192 HPVGFLDDHP
-202 PVSRNGN
+202 PGRNGN
-209 LNVNGN
+209 G
-215 GHTNGNGRF
+215 GTQHRS
-224 PRRVLPVLGSPSELA
+224 LPVLGSPRELA
-239 ELAATHGVEH
+239 EIAAEHGAGH
-249 VIFAFTSEPDQR
+249 VIIAFTAQPDQR
-261 LLALAERCEQLG
+261 LLALAQRCEQLG

-308 KGWQFRF
+308 KGWQFRV
-315 KYAMDKPV
+315 KYAVDRPL
-323 ALLGLIAFSP
+323 ALLGLIALAP
-333 VMVVLAIAVK
+333 LMGVLAVAVK
-343 LSSHGPILFRQRRIG
+343 LSSPGPVLFRQRRIG
-358 QDGQVFEM
+358 QDGQIFEM
-366 LKFRSMHIPSDDT
+366 LKFRSMHFLS
-379 EFVPPPGF
+379 EGEQSVPPPGF

-437 IAFGNELARYT
+437 IAFGAQVASYT

-462 VSGLRGQTSLVER
+462 VSGLRGQTSLTDR

-498 VPAVLRTGNDA
+498 VPAVLRTGDDA

>member
-1 MSAVTRID
+1 MSAVTQID
-9 PHATAPPPILPP
+9 PHASAPPPITHP

-37 WTSLLVF
+37 WTSLLVL
-44 ADALASLAAV
+44 ADALAALAAV
-54 LIAIAITDTPGVSG
+54 LIALSVTDTPGVSSA
-68 IEYAS
+68 EYAS
-73 LFALTVAVPAMLHV
+73 LFVLPIAVPAMLHV

-102 SPMLGAIAVAAMI
+102 SPMLGAISVAAMG
-115 VLTWDVVVFGGS
+115 VMTVDVVIWGGTN
-127 DLAPLIGWI
+127 LAPVIGWI
-136 WVLTVVLL
+136 WLLTIVLL

-154 RRQARIHGLAG
+154 RRQARIKGLAG
-165 KPTLIVGAGVVGA
+165 KPTLVVGAGVVGRA
-178 TIAQRLCSQ
+178 IAQRLASQ

-192 HPVGFLDDDP
+192 HPVGFLDEDP
-202 PVSRNGN
+202 PAHRNGN
-209 LNVNGN
+209 GNGN
-215 GHTNGNGRF
+215 GEHK
-224 PRRVLPVLGSPSELA
+224 VLPVLGSPSNLA
-239 ELAATHGVEH
+239 EVAAAHSAEH
-249 VIFAFTSEPDQR
+249 VIFAFTSVPDQR
-261 LLALAERCEQLG
+261 LLALAHHCEQLG

-308 KGWQFRF
+308 KGWQFRV
-315 KYAMDKPV
+315 KYALDRPL
-323 ALLGLIAFSP
+323 ALLGLLVLSP
-333 VMVVLAIAVK
+333 IMLLVALAVK
-343 LSSHGPILFRQRRIG
+343 LTSPGPILFRQRRIG

-366 LKFRSMHIPSDDT
+366 LKFRSMHLPS
-379 EFVPPPGF
+379 EVVVFEPAPGF

-392 EGPDRRT
+392 EGLDRRT
-399 PIGRFLRRSGL
+399 PLGQFLRRSGI

-432 RPEFA
+432 RPEFVT
-437 IAFGNELARYT
+437 AFGAQLERYT

-462 VSGLRGQTSLVER
+462 VSGLRGQTSLVDR

-498 VPAVLRTGNDA
+498 VPAVLRTGDDA